1 MPQWA
6 RPAFRHCRA
15 KTRHNT
21 ALFRGRRVMTPF
33 HLYMAQRLSALVMAP
48 FVLVHLGVMI
58 YAIQGGLTAA
68 EILGRTQG
76 SLFWFL
82 FYGMFVIAVALHA
95 ALGLRVILAE
105 WAGLRGG
112 VLNGVS
118 TAIGLGLLGLGAHA
132 VWAVTAG
139 GGA

>member
-1 MPQWA
+1 
-6 RPAFRHCRA
+6 
-15 KTRHNT
+15 
-21 ALFRGRRVMTPF
+21 MTPF

-76 SLFWFL
+76 SVFWFL
-82 FYGMFVIAVALHA
+82 FYGMFVVAVSIHA
-95 ALGLRVILAE
+95 GLGLRVVLSE
-105 WAGLRGG
+105 WTGLRGTALNALSG
-112 VLNGVS
+112 V
-118 TAIGLGLLGLGAHA
+118 IGFGLFALGARA

-139 GGA
+139 GV